1 MAVLAVIH
9 CLNCNEARYEVLE
22 ANTPPPTTCSMCRG
36 GDKKIAEDK
45 AMQATQGLTIEQ
57 RLDRIERFIYQH
69 GLNHAQKDSI

>member
-1 MAVLAVIH
+1 MAVLVVIH
-9 CLNCNEARYEVLE
+9 CPNCKEARYEVVE
-22 ANTPPPTTCSMCRG
+22 ANTAAPVTCSMCRG
-36 GDKKIAEDK
+36 GEKKIAEDK